1 MFDPI
6 VEKAVKKIMSRKRES
21 YSGCSA
27 AYLLVKLKYAIGI
40 DLVIYLKA
48 VLQLAGYLEGKEGC
62 KKSFVRRKLTKIG
75 ARPDLCLV
83 DLSNFAVR

>member
-21 YSGCSA
+21 YSECTA
-27 AYLLVKLKYAIGI
+27 AYFLVKQKYAIGI

-48 VLQLAGYLEGKEGC
+48 FLQLAGYLEGKEGW
-62 KKSFVRRKLTKIG
+62 KKSYVCRKLARIG
-75 ARPDLCLV
+75 AQPDLCLV
-83 DLSNFAVR
+83 DVSNFAIR